1 MDTIGALLKSL
12 VDAIATLIPSIVTP
26 DWAALIRL
34 LPLFVLP
41 LVALWLLTTG
51 GMWSLVGVT
60 KRGGRITLATE
71 PPTPAQRD
79 ANGAAL
85 FPPGRPY
92 DVATGLIYPAG
103 SSRSADG
110 AALLLACPSCGA
122 VRLAELVACAGC
134 GLEMRYR
141 TAVKVERP
149 KGPPPGGAAR
159 A

>member
-1 MDTIGALLKSL
+1 MDTIGALLQSL
-12 VDAIATLIPSIVTP
+12 VDAVALLIPSIVTP

-41 LVALWLLTTG
+41 IVALWLLATG
-51 GMWSLVGVT
+51 GVWSLVGIT
-60 KRGGRITLATE
+60 KRGGRITLATD
-71 PPTPAQRD
+71 PPTPAPRD
-79 ANGAAL
+79 ASGVAR

-92 DVATGLIYPAG
+92 DPATGLIYPPG
-103 SSRSADG
+103 SGRSAEG
-110 AALLLACPSCGA
+110 APLLLACPSCGA
-122 VRLAELVACAGC
+122 VRLAELAACAGC

-141 TAVKVERP
+141 TSLKVERP

>member
-1 MDTIGALLKSL
+1 MDAIGAMLQSL
-12 VDAIATLIPSIVTP
+12 VDAIASLLPSIVTP
-26 DWAALIRL
+26 DWAALILL
-34 LPLFVLP
+34 LPLVVLP
-41 LVALWLLTTG
+41 LVALWLLATG
-51 GMWSLVGVT
+51 GVWSIVGIT
-60 KRGGRITLATE
+60 KRGGRISLVTE
-71 PPTPAQRD
+71 PPTPAPRD
-79 ANGAAL
+79 ASGAAL

-92 DVATGLIYPAG
+92 DASAGLIYPAG

-141 TAVKVERP
+141 TTLKVERP